1 MRTVRAADDV
11 DARPGGGA
19 RLRPGMRV
27 TPRQRLAAL
36 ASGLSARVVTS
47 KRGDACRLRGTFR
60 NGWPAAE
67 ARSATANAAR
77 NGITMRRFKGQS
89 PLSQVA
95 MRRRSARRVDGR
107 SQIV

>member
-19 RLRPGMRV
+19 RLRPGRVVRV

-36 ASGLSARVVTS
+36 ASGLSARVVTC

-60 NGWPAAE
+60 N
-67 ARSATANAAR
+67 R
-77 NGITMRRFKGQS
+77 
-89 PLSQVA
+89 VA
-95 MRRRSARRVDGR
+95 GGR
-107 SQIV
+107 GNERHG